1 MTERRTPTGRLH
13 RRGRARTQVL
23 AALEHAGRPMSA
35 EDVAALV
42 PDVHVSSVYRAL
54 ATLEEE
60 GVVAHLHL
68 GHGPSIYR
76 LTAEATSDG
85 HVVCEVC
92 GRHEVVPEVVFAPL
106 ADALRAAHGF
116 VLDTS
121 HFAVVGRCEGCLA
134 AETRQTAA
142 PVAPHRH

>member
-1 MTERRTPTGRLH
+1 MTERRTPTGRMH
-13 RRGRARTQVL
+13 RRGRARMQVL
-23 AALEHAGRPMSA
+23 DALERAGRPMSA

-54 ATLEEE
+54 ATLEAE

-68 GHGPSIYR
+68 GHGPSIYQ
-76 LTAEATSDG
+76 LTAAATSDG

-92 GRHEVVPEVVFAPL
+92 GRHEVVPAATFAAL
-106 ADALRAAHGF
+106 ADALRTQHGF

-121 HFAVVGRCEGCLA
+121 HFAVVGRCEDCLGA
-134 AETRQTAA
+134 DR
-142 PVAPHRH
+142 